1 MPDIHVKTLTGKT
14 FTVEVEPS
22 DTTESVK
29 ARIEDKIGYA
39 PNQQRLI
46 FANKRLESGHTLK
59 NYNIQNG
66 DTVYLVLRLQR
77 AIKIF
82 VVTPTSKTVTLEVE
96 PSDKIETVKAQIWDI
111 EGILPHQHQ
120 LFFAG
125 NELEDGHTLSNVSV
139 GNGDILHLLPRLQ
152 GGQMQVFAKTFN
164 IRAIEQEIGASETS
178 QITMNK
184 IQDREGISSDHQQLF
199 KFSSDEQLNK
209 ENTVT
214 YYNTMILHLR
224 CHGQMQTFTNTFTG
238 WTITLEVVVSDT
250 TESGKA
256 MIQDK
261 VGMSLHQQ
269 QLTVIEKLLEVGHT
283 LSDTL
288 SYYTIQK
295 ESTIH
300 TVWKLRDAMKIF
312 VRTLTGNFITLELE
326 SSDTIRNVKGR
337 NNIENG
343 GGIPQVWQQLFFT
356 GKQLGNGRDNSIQE
370 EDTLYLILRLQD
382 RMNIIV
388 ETLTGEIIT
397 LLVEASDTIENVKA
411 MIQDKEN
418 IPPDIQ
424 RLIFA
429 GKQLEDGHTLSDY
442 NIQKEST
449 LHLVLRIR
457 GGMQIFVKTLCGK
470 TITLEVEAS
479 DTIENVKAKIQ
490 DKEGIPPD
498 QQRLIFAGKQLEV
511 GRTLSDYNIQKEIT
525 LHLVLRVRNGTLIFV
540 KFLTEKTITLEVE
553 TSDTIENVKAKIQ
566 DKEGIPPDQQRL
578 IFAGKQLEDGH
589 TLSDYNIRKESTL
602 HLVLRQQQIKL
613 FVKTIAGK
621 LITVEAD
628 SSSDIIENV
637 KAKIQDKEGIPPDQ
651 QRLIFAGKQLEDGH
665 TLSDYNI
672 QKESTLYLVLRIPGG
687 MQIFVKTISGK
698 TITLQVE
705 ASDTIENVKAK
716 IQDKEGIPPDQQQ
729 LTFAGKQLEDGCTLS
744 DYKIQKETILHIL
757 QIVQIFVKTLN
768 GNVITLCMSFS
779 TTIAQIK
786 AEIERKEG
794 VPVDHQRLVYNDQ

>member
-1 MPDIHVKTLTGKT
+1 MPEIHVKVKTLTGKT
-14 FTVEVEPS
+14 FTLEVEPS
-22 DTTESVK
+22 STTESVK
-29 ARIEDKIGYA
+29 ARIQDKIGYA

-125 NELEDGHTLSNVSV
+125 NELEDGHTLSNFSV
-139 GNGDILHLLPRLQ
+139 GNGDKLCLLPRLQ
-152 GGQMQVFAKTFN
+152 GGQMQVFGKTFN
-164 IRAIEQEIGASETS
+164 IRAIEQEIGASETF
-178 QITMNK
+178 QITTFNK
-184 IQDREGISSDHQQLF
+184 IQNREGISSDHQQLF

-209 ENTVT
+209 VT

-224 CHGQMQTFTNTFTG
+224 YHGQMQTFTKTLTG
-238 WTITLEVVVSDT
+238 RTISLEVVVSDT

-283 LSDTL
+283 LSDSL

-295 ESTIH
+295 ESTIR

-312 VRTLTGNFITLELE
+312 VRTLTGNLITLELE
-326 SSDTIRNVKGR
+326 TSDTIRNVKGR

-370 EDTLYLILRLQD
+370 EDTLYLILSLQD
-382 RMNIIV
+382 RINIIV
-388 ETLTGEIIT
+388 KTLTGEIIT

-411 MIQDKEN
+411 KIHDKES
-418 IPPDIQ
+418 IPPNIQ

-442 NIQKEST
+442 NIQKESS
-449 LHLVLRIR
+449 LHLVLRIP
-457 GGMQIFVKTLCGK
+457 GGMQIFVKTLTGK

-479 DTIENVKAKIQ
+479 DTIANVKAKIQ

-498 QQRLIFAGKQLEV
+498 QQRLIFAGKQLED

-540 KFLTEKTITLEVE
+540 KFLTGKTITLEVE
-553 TSDTIENVKAKIQ
+553 A
-566 DKEGIPPDQQRL
+566 
-578 IFAGKQLEDGH
+578 
-589 TLSDYNIRKESTL
+589 
-602 HLVLRQQQIKL
+602 
-613 FVKTIAGK
+613 
-621 LITVEAD
+621 
-628 SSSDIIENV
+628 SDIIENV

-672 QKESTLYLVLRIPGG
+672 QKESTLYLVLGIPGG
-687 MQIFVKTISGK
+687 MQIFVKTIRGK

-705 ASDTIENVKAK
+705 ASDTIA
-716 IQDKEGIPPDQQQ
+716 
-729 LTFAGKQLEDGCTLS
+729 
-744 DYKIQKETILHIL
+744 
-757 QIVQIFVKTLN
+757 
-768 GNVITLCMSFS
+768 
-779 TTIAQIK
+779 
-786 AEIERKEG
+786 
-794 VPVDHQRLVYNDQ
+794 